1 MLELTP
7 GLFEHKSSWS
17 LAKVKAPEVI
27 FQDKQKD
34 KTSVILD
41 NFVAYDI
48 WYDIG

>member
-7 GLFEHKSSWS
+7 GLFEHQSSWS
-17 LAKVKAPEVI
+17 LANVKAPEVI